1 MNIILLGYPGSGKGT
16 QAKLLVNKLGLLHFS
31 TGNIFREEIAKHST
45 LGLEAENYLSSGKL
59 VPDKLVLALIKDRLA
74 TETRG
79 LLFDGFPRTVE
90 QAQALDDYLASRG
103 LAVDMVFF
111 LDVPEQE
118 VVSRLGARRTC
129 VKCGL
134 IYNLLTNAPVK
145 ENVCD
150 SCGEALTHRED
161 DKPEVIKKRIMVYR
175 DQTEPLLAYYRGNGV
190 FSEVKANQAPQA
202 ITDQILSLIKA
213 SGL

>member
-190 FSEVKANQAPQA
+190 FSEIKANQAPQA
-202 ITDQILSLIKA
+202 ITGQILSSLKA
-213 SGL
+213 GGL